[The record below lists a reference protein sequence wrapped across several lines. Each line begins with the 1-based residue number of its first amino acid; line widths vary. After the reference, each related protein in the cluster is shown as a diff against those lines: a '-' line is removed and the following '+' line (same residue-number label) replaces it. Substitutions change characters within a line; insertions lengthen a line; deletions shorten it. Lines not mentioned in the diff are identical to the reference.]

1 MGDLIALTM
10 TYLNHSGDSP
20 KSVHVQPGM
29 GVHDGPEYA
38 RRAYRFNCTSYS
50 NVSDL

>member
-1 MGDLIALTM
+1 MNDLIALTM
-10 TYLNHSGDSP
+10 TYLNHSGDYP
-20 KSVHVQPGM
+20 KSVLVKPGM

-38 RRAYRFNCTSYS
+38 RRTYRLNCTSYS